1 MAFTDNCD
9 IFGAVHEDGINLIV
23 RHIMRQRPSLFNYA
37 TAFFKQADK
46 LLCVPIEADP
56 RVTKAGNPLFD
67 EQDPI
72 PILAT
77 PVKLGLNWCLQFT
90 DAQIDFH
97 PGNVF
102 GLPAEL
108 GELAPQRVALRL
120 KACFGLGCPPQDII
134 DQILPAIEV
143 LATAEDETEHDRAG
157 GRSSMGAATFAADP
171 GRLSPFGTAPTPAPN
186 QGETIPL
193 PTRELTCFCL
203 ELFGVAHLEWGT
215 IGNDPQQWL
224 KVRLDGLE
232 IVDLQPTP
240 MENIIECYAATV
252 LRLGILPQI
261 SLKMEKLIFDVTK
274 MLQEEDIE
282 VGQQITL
289 EPTPISA
296 AVPFNPAIEDNQL
309 KVFVNLVVEEV

>member
-9 IFGAVHEDGINLIV
+9 IFGSVHEDGINLVV

-90 DAQIDFH
+90 HVQLDFH

-102 GLPAEL
+102 GLPPEL

-120 KACFGLGCPPQDII
+120 KACFGLGCPPQDVI

-143 LATAEDETEHDRAG
+143 LATAEDEDKDGRARSASLAAASMTTHVPPVSAPDR
-157 GRSSMGAATFAADP
+157 
-171 GRLSPFGTAPTPAPN
+171 
-186 QGETIPL
+186 GEVIVL
-193 PTRELTCFCL
+193 PTREITCFCL

-274 MLQEEDIE
+274 MLQDNDIE
-282 VGQQITL
+282 VGQHITL
-289 EPTPISA
+289 QPTPISA